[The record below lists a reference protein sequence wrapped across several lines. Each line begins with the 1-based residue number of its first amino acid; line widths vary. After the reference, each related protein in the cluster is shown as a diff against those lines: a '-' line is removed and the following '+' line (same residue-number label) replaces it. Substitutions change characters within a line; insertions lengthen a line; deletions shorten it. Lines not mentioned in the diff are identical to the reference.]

1 MSRDNEFVKKVLLNM
16 KYDSSKTL
24 SENKILLNEDPT
36 WSSVSWTADKSYEL
50 DIDNE
55 IGTRFIQKGFT
66 MTGLDNKQY
75 CRYGDCMYT
84 KCPGPKCVALGKQKL
99 KVQPDAFSPTY
110 SFDLRIWCPELL
122 KHLGDDHPMD
132 VWYDDASWQFFSH
145 SAFNSVL
152 QSKLEIKFCR
162 SAQVVDDEDINWVEI
177 DLSNMVLL
185 DDPNPGKLKSDAT
198 NQQQK
203 TKTQAEINKEL
214 LSRDDAYKAVP
225 RLYASSLGFKDWK
238 SYQVAF
244 CCPSAKENPTENA
257 KCNENIG
264 LAFSQGWRPGDAVP
278 EGMRSSY
285 CKEEEITT
293 PTDVNV
299 SIEGSGESISGE
311 GEGTSA
317 SLNDEG
323 IDASFSSESDP
334 YYKAIDP
341 TTQVWAP
348 TFKTKFE
355 TWIDENFIY
364 PKKAYKSKQKGISI
378 VKFMVNADGTL
389 SNFSL
394 SESSGYKELDD
405 YALELLK
412 TMPDWNSA
420 KKDGVNIPMEVSIPL
435 VFDFE

>member
-16 KYDSSKTL
+16 KYDSTKTL
-24 SENKILLNEDPT
+24 SENKTLLNEA
-36 WSSVSWTADKSYEL
+36 SSVTWTADRSYEL

-55 IGTRFIQKGFT
+55 IGSRYIQKGFT
-66 MTGLDNKQY
+66 MKGLDNQKY
-75 CRYGDCMYT
+75 CRYGECMYT
-84 KCPGPKCVALGKQKL
+84 KCPGPKCLALGNQTL
-99 KVQPDAFSPTY
+99 KRQSDAFSPT
-110 SFDLRIWCPELL
+110 SFFTLRIWCSELQ
-122 KHLGDDHPMD
+122 KHVVHDYPMD
-132 VWYDDASWQFFSH
+132 VWYDYNDWQYFSH
-145 SAFNSVL
+145 WAFNSTL
-152 QSKLEIKFCR
+152 QSKLEKLFCR
-162 SAQVVDDEDINWVEI
+162 SAQVVDVSDEDEVLI
-177 DLSNMVLL
+177 DLSNMVLI

-214 LSRDDAYKAVP
+214 LSRKDAYKAVP

-264 LAFSQGWRPGDAVP
+264 LAMRQGWKPGDAVP

-293 PTDVNV
+293 TNDVNV

-323 IDASFSSESDP
+323 TDASFSSQSDP
-334 YYKAIDP
+334 FYKAIDP
-341 TTQVWAP
+341 TTQVWSP

-355 TWIDENFIY
+355 TWVDENFIY
-364 PKKAYKSKQKGISI
+364 PKKAYKSKQKGISV

-394 SESSGYKELDD
+394 SESSGYQELDN

-412 TMPDWNSA
+412 TMPDWNPA